1 MYDGDLATELIQ
13 QGEWGQLKTGVSF
26 EEYVSSDSG
35 IVDWDVNLRTNDG

>member
-1 MYDGDLATELIQ
+1 MSDGDLTMELIQ

-26 EEYVSSDSG
+26 EKYVSSDSG